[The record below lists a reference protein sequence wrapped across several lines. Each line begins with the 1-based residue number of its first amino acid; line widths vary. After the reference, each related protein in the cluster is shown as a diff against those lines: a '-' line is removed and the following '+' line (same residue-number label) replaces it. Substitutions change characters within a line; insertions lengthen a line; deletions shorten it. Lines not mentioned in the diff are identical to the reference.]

1 MKKKIAFALL
11 MSASSSYAL
20 SLCPTR
26 SEGFLELGLG
36 YCGVSSSVQGA
47 SVSPV
52 GVTPRLRAGTL
63 YAGTTDIKKRGHQ
76 KGFLSSFGFGYNANF
91 TGSPVMVGGILGIQ
105 VGTVNGKIKAPIKII
120 NNADGTSTYYAAN
133 YTRLK
138 SKFGSQAAIRLG
150 VWWRDNLPFF
160 KIGWACLRTSFK
172 SPRSL
177 YPQATNPIYFKGTR
191 RFFNGIVM
199 GLGWDRVV
207 THHCAIGLA
216 ADLTMYSRKRC
227 VFFKNDYESIV
238 ARTRPTS
245 YSFMATLK
253 YLLPENKGAY

>member
-36 YCGVSSSVQGA
+36 YGSVKSSVNGA
-47 SVSPV
+47 GLSPI
-52 GVTPRLRAGTL
+52 GLTPNLTSGYL
-63 YAGTTDIKKRGHQ
+63 YAGTTALKKKCSQ

-91 TGSPVMVGGILGIQ
+91 TGSPLMVGFILGMQ
-105 VGTVNGKIKAPIKII
+105 VGTVNGKIKAPINII
-120 NNADGTSTYYAAN
+120 NNADKTSTYYAAN

-160 KIGWACLRTSFK
+160 KVGWACLRTTFK

-177 YPQATNPIYFKGTR
+177 YPQPNNPIYFKGTR

-199 GLGWDRVV
+199 GLGWDTVV
-207 THHCAIGLA
+207 RKHCAMGLA

-227 VFFKNDYESIV
+227 VFFKNNYQSIV

-245 YSFMATLK
+245 FSFMATLK